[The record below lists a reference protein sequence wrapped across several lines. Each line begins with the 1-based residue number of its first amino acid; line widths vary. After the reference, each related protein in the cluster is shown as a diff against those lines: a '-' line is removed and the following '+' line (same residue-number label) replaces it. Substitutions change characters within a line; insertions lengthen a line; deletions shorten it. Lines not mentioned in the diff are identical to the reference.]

1 MVGTEICLEW
11 STGGLVLRVG
21 ESALGRIGPLVFG
34 FVLGTL
40 ALYGLDRYPAGLLIQ
55 FVADI
60 KPAGICS

>member
-1 MVGTEICLEW
+1 MA
-11 STGGLVLRVG
+11 LRVG
-21 ESALGRIGPLVFG
+21 ESTLGRMGSLVLD

-55 FVADI
+55 FAADI